1 MPTDAGPIYEVT
13 LSITRERLEEFDAWL
28 AHHVDEMLALPGFTA
43 AEVFAMDSDE
53 PTHVRRVCQYSLE
66 SDDHLAQYLDTHA
79 PEMRQ
84 SGIDHF
90 GDDMSAE
97 RRILHRSEITAVE
110 IRAPEPCLNCGA
122 ALTGQY
128 CGNCG
133 QRARSRL
140 ISLWELVRDAF
151 GDIFELD
158 SRIWRTLWP
167 LLFQPGKLTKDY
179 LEGRRARFMPP
190 FRTYLVLS
198 VLFFLVLFFDP
209 RSEFGLLFEP
219 TTQSQEQAQTEE
231 EKKAE
236 ASEIRKEIMDELAA
250 EGIVVAPP
258 GDDAEQDAEPPL
270 GGLPDSGPDTE
281 LNAKP
286 PLGGRPD
293 SGPDTELN
301 AKPPPDAQPDSGSD
315 AEPVAEPDAD
325 DNAWKGAR
333 VTFGSDD
340 ESEEGDDDGCD
351 FDDPDS
357 LDVPEWMK
365 RRLTPERVKAVCEK
379 VQADNGKGIVE
390 KVVDNTPAALFFLLP
405 LMAFVLKLAYP
416 LSKRYYVEHVLF
428 VVHYHAFIFAL
439 LILIILFSRSAEWLQ
454 LPSTLVQI
462 VLSAA
467 SFYVPVYLYKAM
479 RRVYGQGHLITI
491 PKFLFLL
498 VAYISGLALI
508 VTVTALLAAF
518 SI

>member
-1 MPTDAGPIYEVT
+1 MPTDAEPIYEVT
-13 LSITRERLEEFDAWL
+13 LSITRERLEEFDTWL
-28 AHHVDEMLALPGFTA
+28 AHHVDEMLALPGFIA
-43 AEVFAMDSDE
+43 ADVFAMDSDE
-53 PTHVRRVCQYSLE
+53 PTHVRRVCRYSLE
-66 SDDHLAQYLDTHA
+66 SDDHLAQYLDIHA

-84 SGIDHF
+84 SGIDRF

-110 IRAPEPCLNCGA
+110 IRTPEPCLNCDA

-158 SRIWRTLWP
+158 SRIWRTLLP

-219 TTQSQEQAQTEE
+219 TTQDEEQVQTEE
-231 EKKAE
+231 GKKTE

-258 GDDAEQDAEPPL
+258 GDGAEQDAEPTPD
-270 GGLPDSGPDTE
+270 GLPDSGPDTE
-281 LNAKP
+281 
-286 PLGGRPD
+286 
-293 SGPDTELN
+293 
-301 AKPPPDAQPDSGSD
+301 
-315 AEPVAEPDAD
+315 PDAD
-325 DNAWKGAR
+325 YNAWKGAR
-333 VTFGSDD
+333 VSFDSED
-340 ESEEGDDDGCD
+340 ESEEGDDDGCE

-357 LDVPEWMK
+357 LDVPDWMK

-379 VQADNGKGIVE
+379 VQSDNGKGIIE

-454 LPSTLVQI
+454 LPSTLVQV

-498 VAYISGLALI
+498 VAYLSGLALI
-508 VTVTALLAAF
+508 VAITALLAAF